1 MKDQRQDVYP
11 VYCLNEPLSDLH
23 VLTAVDFFE
32 SSRRLQIG
40 VLHRSEESAGW
51 EEYFLHCGA
60 VSHFQREHREPWHS
74 TCRK

>member
-32 SSRRLQIG
+32 SSRCLQIG
-40 VLHRSEESAGW
+40 VLHRSEEESAGG
-51 EEYFLHCGA
+51 EEFYLHCA
-60 VSHFQREHREPWHS
+60 ADSDLQS
-74 TCRK
+74 KC